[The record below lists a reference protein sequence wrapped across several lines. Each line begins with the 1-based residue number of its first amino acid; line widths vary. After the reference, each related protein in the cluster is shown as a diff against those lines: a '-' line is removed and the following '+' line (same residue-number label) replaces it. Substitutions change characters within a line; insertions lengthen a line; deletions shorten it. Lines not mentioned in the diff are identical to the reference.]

1 MGVSLRV
8 VVLLLAALVY
18 CAWIRGARIE
28 CGAAG
33 REARARVDQIRS
45 AVYSEYADCAWD
57 VAREGCS
64 IPRATVAPPVF
75 GAGALVT
82 DARGTDHVEVAQSA
96 WCALVGVLPD
106 PLRTIGVEAAVAPAP
121 PSDAPRTVDVII
133 SRARLLE
140 HESALARF
148 RRQCECG
155 WPWWRAE
162 ANFGHHVTYEF
173 IRTGLRASA
182 LRAELHRAA
191 PFYARFGGAV
201 DAWVESVARPGGG
214 DQMMSDHG
222 LLDHDTERHMSL
234 IVRYILVVYQAATAA
249 QRTASSAS
257 PSSSASSSWFGMGA
271 APSAEAPKEATDAYG
286 SFAMCMSEVQLTTWP
301 RGDCDCV
308 PDQALKQ
315 RLRETVDARMKK
327 HFADSAAH
335 VIRALPDAFDDQVA
349 TRAPLA
355 LPAPTGGH
363 GL

>member
-8 VVLLLAALVY
+8 VVLLLAASVY
-18 CAWIRGARIE
+18 CAWIRGARNE

-45 AVYSEYADCAWD
+45 AVYSEYTDCAWD

-75 GAGALVT
+75 GVGALVT

-121 PSDAPRTVDVII
+121 PSDAPRTVDVVV

-140 HESALARF
+140 YDAALARF
-148 RRQCECG
+148 RHQCDCG
-155 WPWWRAE
+155 WPWWRTE
-162 ANFGHHVTYEF
+162 ANFAHRVSYEF
-173 IRTGLRASA
+173 TRTGLRASA

-249 QRTASSAS
+249 QRAASSA
-257 PSSSASSSWFGMGA
+257 SASSSWFGMGA
-271 APSAEAPKEATDAYG
+271 AHAAEAPEEATDAHG
-286 SFAMCMSEVQLTTWP
+286 SFALCMSEVQLTTWP

-308 PDQALKQ
+308 PDQVLKQ

-335 VIRALPDAFDDQVA
+335 LIRALPDTFEDQA
-349 TRAPLA
+349 APAAAHAPPALA
-355 LPAPTGGH
+355 APVGGRE
-363 GL
+363 L